1 MYYFLF
7 TLNALLMLVP
17 SILLGRYIARKRNIG
32 WSVFL
37 AGAVTFVLSQ
47 VGHLPFNA
55 SVLPGLNAQIEQWP
69 NTAGLIALSI
79 FLGLSAG
86 VFEEVARYLTYR
98 FWRKDV
104 RTWGGGLMLGA
115 SRRGWGHWAS
125 RPAISTGISPGTSAR
140 KPWPGC

>member
-115 SRRGWGHWAS
+115 GHGGIE
-125 RPAISTGISPGTSAR
+125 AIIIGLIFSINFFILSA
-140 KPWPGC
+140 